1 MADAVAESRRG
12 ACDPQISVFSLIANA
27 DTVFV
32 GRLVAVVVT
41 LTEEEDMDRRG
52 TSEDRR

>member
-41 LTEEEDMDRRG
+41 LTEEDMDRRG